1 MSISPLR
8 IALVG
13 GGGGL
18 LAAWLA
24 AGTLAPRA
32 DVPAPAPAPR
42 VPLAAPEEEPSSR
55 AAADPL
61 ADIER
66 LRRRLA
72 DAPGVREGARNPF
85 SLALPP
91 PARPRSADP
100 AADAERVRRTVSRAP
115 RAVGPSFALIGIAS
129 TDAEDGA
136 ERTGIL
142 TAPNGEVLLV
152 GPGDRVPGGYLVD
165 AVEAASVTL
174 VDRTGGRH
182 RLDLP

>member
-13 GGGGL
+13 GAGGM

-24 AGTLAPRA
+24 AGTMAPRA
-32 DVPAPAPAPR
+32 DAPAPAPAPR
-42 VPLAAPEEEPSSR
+42 APLAAPEEEPSSR
-55 AAADPL
+55 AAADL
-61 ADIER
+61 IADLER

-72 DAPGVREGARNPF
+72 DAPDMQAGARNPF
-85 SLALPP
+85 SLAPP
-91 PARPRSADP
+91 PARPRMTDP
-100 AADAERVRRTVSRAP
+100 SADAERVRRTVSRPP
-115 RAVGPSFALIGIAS
+115 RAVGPSFVLIGVAS

-152 GPGDRVPGGYLVD
+152 GPGDRVAGGYLVD

>member
-8 IALVG
+8 IALLG
-13 GGGGL
+13 GAGGL

-24 AGTLAPRA
+24 AGTMAPRA
-32 DVPAPAPAPR
+32 DVTAPAPR
-42 VPLAAPEEEPSSR
+42 APLAAPEEEPYSR
-55 AAADPL
+55 AAADL
-61 ADIER
+61 IADLER

-72 DAPGVREGARNPF
+72 DAPRMQAGARNPF
-85 SLALPP
+85 SLAPPP
-91 PARPRSADP
+91 PARPRMADP
-100 AADAERVRRTVSRAP
+100 AADPARARRIVSRAP

-129 TDAEDGA
+129 ADAGDGA

-152 GPGDRVPGGYLVD
+152 GSGDRVAGGYVVD